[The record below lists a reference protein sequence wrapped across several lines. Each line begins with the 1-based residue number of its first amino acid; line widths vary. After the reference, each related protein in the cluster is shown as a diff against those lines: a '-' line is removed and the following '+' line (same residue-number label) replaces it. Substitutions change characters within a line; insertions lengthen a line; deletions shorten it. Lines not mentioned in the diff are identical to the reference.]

1 MRKIFVVSILAG
13 ISLFVS
19 SQPRY
24 DYSKTMMETLN
35 RGVVAVK
42 TSDGKV
48 AVSWRSLRADAKDA
62 VFDVFRNGEKVFT
75 TSGATFFIDE
85 ASVNQTV
92 TYEVKG
98 GSKDGSYTLR
108 SDAPAGYLPIK
119 MQKPAGGV
127 TPDGR
132 PFTYEANDCSIG
144 DADGDGEME
153 IFVKWNPSNAHDN
166 AHDGFTGNTLYDCYK
181 LNGTRLWRIDLGR
194 NIRSGA
200 HYSQFLVY
208 DFDGDGSAEIIMKT
222 ADGTID
228 GIGTVIGDSS
238 KDYRRG
244 VAEAQKYYAK
254 NKDKVDKETAEMNQR
269 MQRMNL
275 AGPPTMEQGQMGG
288 LEGPRPPMP
297 DSLRGKRPERGN
309 QPPFGQMNKDE
320 RKMWQQFRRQQN
332 RFARGTGRILEGPE
346 YLTIFSGRTGEALS
360 TIDYVPQRG
369 RSEDWGDDNANRCD
383 RYLACVA
390 YLDGEHPSAVMCR
403 GYYTRAVLAAFDWD
417 GKQLKQHWV
426 FDSNN
431 PGCGDYASQGNHNLR
446 VADVDGDGC
455 DEIVYGSCTI
465 DHDGKGLYSTRMGHG
480 DAMHMMAFLPDSDEL
495 QVWDCHENHRDG
507 ASFRSAKTGE
517 VYFQTK
523 ANYDVGRCMAADIDP
538 NNKGVEMWSLADGNI
553 YNVKGEVVGSSKGLS
568 TNFGIWWDGDK
579 CRELL
584 DRSQVTKYI
593 PSEGGVQV
601 IKTFEGTT
609 FNNGTKNNPCLS
621 GDIIGDWREEVL
633 TRTRDSEELRLYVTD
648 IPTEHRIG
656 CLLEDIPYRLSIAA
670 ENVAYN
676 QPPEVGFYLGE

>member
-1 MRKIFVVSILAG
+1 MKLIVY
-13 ISLFVS
+13 SLFIVFSMICYVS
-19 SQPRY
+19 SAQPRY
-24 DYSKTMMETLN
+24 DNSRIQREKLN
-35 RGVVAVK
+35 RGVIAVRMA
-42 TSDGKV
+42 DNKV
-48 AVSWRSLRADAKDA
+48 AVSWRSLMSDEKNTS
-62 VFDVFRNGEKVFT
+62 FDIYRNGEKIGT
-75 TSGATFFIDE
+75 ATKETFFIDN
-85 ASVNQTV
+85 AAPDIVLN
-92 TYEVKG
+92 YEIKG
-98 GSKDGSYTLR
+98 GSVNGNYTLKAG
-108 SDAPAGYLPIK
+108 SPVGYLPIK

-127 TPDGR
+127 TVDGR
-132 PFTYEANDCSIG
+132 PFTYSANDASIG

-153 IFVKWNPSNAHDN
+153 IFLKWDPSNSHDN
-166 AHDGFTGNTLYDCYK
+166 AHDGFTGNTLFDCYK
-181 LNGTRLWRIDLGR
+181 LDGTLLWRIDLGR

-200 HYSQFLVY
+200 HYTPFLVY
-208 DFDGDGSAEIIMKT
+208 DFDGDGSAEIIVKT

-228 GIGTVIGDSS
+228 GIGKVIGDSS

-254 NKDKVDKETAEMNQR
+254 NKARVDKEVAEMNER
-269 MQRMNL
+269 MKR
-275 AGPPTMEQGQMGG
+275 MEQGLMGAPQ
-288 LEGPRPPMP
+288 GPRPPMP
-297 DSLRGKRPERGN
+297 DTLNGKRPERN
-309 QPPFGQMNKDE
+309 QNPFPQMSQED
-320 RKMWQQFRRQQN
+320 RKRWEQFRKSQN

-346 YLTIFSGRTGEALS
+346 YLTIFSGKTGEALC

-390 YLDGEHPSAVMCR
+390 YLDGIHPSAVMCR

-417 GKQLKQHWV
+417 GKQLRQHWV

-431 PGCGDYASQGNHNLR
+431 PGCGDYAGQGNHNLR
-446 VADVDGDGC
+446 VGDVDGDGC

-465 DHDGKGLYSTRMGHG
+465 DHNGQGLYSTRMGHG
-480 DAMHMMAFLPDSDEL
+480 DAMHMMAFDPDSDEL
-495 QVWDCHENHRDG
+495 QVWDCHENSRDG

-523 ANYDVGRCMAADIDP
+523 ANFDVGRCMAADIDP
-538 NNKGVEMWSLADGNI
+538 TNKGVEMWSLANGNI
-553 YNVKGEVVGSSKGLS
+553 YNIKGEVVGSTKGLS
-568 TNFGIWWDGDK
+568 CNFGIWWDGDK

-593 PSEGGVQV
+593 PSEGGVKV
-601 IKTFEGTT
+601 LKAFEGTT

-633 TRTRDSEELRLYVTD
+633 TRTRDSEELRLYITD
-648 IPTEHRIG
+648 IPTAHRIN

-670 ENVAYN
+670 QNVAYN